1 MKYPHLRDTLA
12 RSYTVQDKVFGK
24 VQVFTML
31 ESRAEME
38 IFIPRRY
45 RFQSHLRL
53 PIVKM

>member
-45 RFQSHLRL
+45 RF
-53 PIVKM
+53 